1 MAKDKLNEITTCKLT
16 NLVTHHIMNIQ
27 VDTVTNLLLIVG
39 FDQVYIVYM
48 GEKQHED
55 PAVVT
60 ASHHRLLS
68 AHLGSTEEAVRS
80 LVYSYRH
87 AFSGFSA
94 RLTKSQAKK
103 LQELPEVVS
112 VRRSRMHRVHTTRSW
127 DFLGLTKSNP
137 PSGLLKDA
145 NYGDGVIVGVV
156 DTGNGVGRSSISGIW
171 PESRSFLDEGYGPVP
186 SKWKGTCQT
195 GQAFGPS
202 NCTRKI
208 IGARWYVNGV
218 DKADLV
224 GEYLSARDF
233 NGHGTH
239 TASTAAGNFVDGVSF
254 GGRLGAGTARGGAP
268 RARLAVYKACWGS
281 GRCPEAAVLKAIDD
295 AVHDGVDVLSLSLG
309 GDGYPSAT
317 IRAVARG
324 INVVFAGGN
333 NGPAPQTIENELPW
347 VITVAAT
354 TIDRSFA
361 TNITLGNKLKLVGQ
375 SIYIGSQT
383 DLTGLVYGGSCDAET
398 LRTINATNQ
407 LVLCYSRSTAA
418 STLPRVDLPQVI
430 SNIKKAQASGLLY
443 AQYPT
448 DLLDFLYSCQGFP
461 CVLVDYR
468 IANVILN
475 YVITSNNA
483 VAMVSPT
490 MNTIGSTVLSP
501 KVAAFSSR
509 GPSPVYPDLLK
520 PDIAAPGVSILAAV
534 ENAYI
539 FLSGTSMACPHVSG
553 VVALL
558 KAVHPDWS
566 PAAIKSAI
574 VTTASV
580 TDGFGLAV
588 EADGVPRKIADH
600 FDYGGGQIVPTRA
613 ADPGLVYDIDSKDY
627 LDYLNCTRGVS
638 DTCKVTKPLYFLN
651 LPSIAIPELK
661 TSLTVGRTVTNVGE
675 VEAVYRADIRAPPGV
690 DMTVEPPVLEFNAIQ
705 KVRSFVVRFVA
716 RQRVQGDYRFG
727 SLTWLDG
734 GRHLVR
740 IPIAVRVVIQ
750 DLYSDTS

>member
-1 MAKDKLNEITTCKLT
+1 MAFRRPSLPFLLAAFFF
-16 NLVTHHIMNIQ
+16 LVTFGEEPN
-27 VDTVTNLLLIVG
+27 TNASLFVLSC
-39 FDQVYIVYM
+39 VYIVYM

-80 LVYSYRH
+80 MVYSYRH
-87 AFSGFSA
+87 AFSGFAA
-94 RLTKSQAKK
+94 RLTMSQAKQ
-103 LQELPEVVS
+103 LQESPEVVS

-137 PSGLLKDA
+137 PSVLLKDA

-156 DTGNGVGRSSISGIW
+156 DTGNDVGRSSISGIW

-218 DKADLV
+218 DKTDLV

-239 TASTAAGNFVDGVSF
+239 TASTAAGNLVNGVSF

-383 DLTGLVYGGSCDAET
+383 DLTGLVYGGRNSENHQCHQPAC
-398 LRTINATNQ
+398 A
-407 LVLCYSRSTAA
+407 VL
-418 STLPRVDLPQVI
+418 
-430 SNIKKAQASGLLY
+430 
-443 AQYPT
+443 
-448 DLLDFLYSCQGFP
+448 
-461 CVLVDYR
+461 
-468 IANVILN
+468 
-475 YVITSNNA
+475 
-483 VAMVSPT
+483 
-490 MNTIGSTVLSP
+490 LS
-501 KVAAFSSR
+501 
-509 GPSPVYPDLLK
+509 
-520 PDIAAPGVSILAAV
+520 
-534 ENAYI
+534 
-539 FLSGTSMACPHVSG
+539 
-553 VVALL
+553 
-558 KAVHPDWS
+558 
-566 PAAIKSAI
+566 
-574 VTTASV
+574 
-580 TDGFGLAV
+580 
-588 EADGVPRKIADH
+588 
-600 FDYGGGQIVPTRA
+600 
-613 ADPGLVYDIDSKDY
+613 
-627 LDYLNCTRGVS
+627 LNCG
-638 DTCKVTKPLYFLN
+638 FN
-651 LPSIAIPELK
+651 LA
-661 TSLTVGRTVTNVGE
+661 
-675 VEAVYRADIRAPPGV
+675 
-690 DMTVEPPVLEFNAIQ
+690 
-705 KVRSFVVRFVA
+705 
-716 RQRVQGDYRFG
+716 
-727 SLTWLDG
+727 
-734 GRHLVR
+734 
-740 IPIAVRVVIQ
+740 
-750 DLYSDTS
+750 